1 VKEKTYWDFGSFKKD
16 GWNIIHVHR
25 IKLDAAQTISS
36 RCVTPN
42 NWIFLP
48 PYLGWIYVVHD
59 EHIELLGNKHG
70 IYDCIIKTLL
80 TGDDI
85 QLQVFPALA
94 LSRCISCTTLPSW
107 TPSPPK
113 RKVYPHVL
121 DTQHVE
127 SIKWRRKKES
137 GILLKTLIP
146 CHPSLTCC
154 RKINCWINPIFFSE
168 INYIHFESGEWDQSM
183 TTGLPVS
190 RIWSNWASSV
200 MGVSSMDTGFSSW

>member
-1 VKEKTYWDFGSFKKD
+1 MQEKTYWDFGSFKKD
-16 GWNIIHVHR
+16 GWNIIHVHT

-48 PYLGWIYVVHD
+48 PCLGWIYVVHD

-80 TGDDI
+80 TGDEI
-85 QLQVFPALA
+85 QLQVFPASA

-113 RKVYPHVL
+113 RKVYPQVL
-121 DTQHVE
+121 GTQNVE

-154 RKINCWINPIFFSE
+154 RKNPIIFF
-168 INYIHFESGEWDQSM
+168 WDQLH
-183 TTGLPVS
+183 TFWVRWVRPVNDD
-190 RIWSNWASSV
+190 RAASLQDLIKLSFQCD
-200 MGVSSMDTGFSSW
+200 GCKFHG